1 MNLSDGFRLGDWD
14 VLPLEGRMVRACD
27 GESRRVRR
35 KAMDVL
41 CALASRDGQVAER
54 DDLLGEV
61 WGRAVSDEPLTSTVG
76 ELRRLLDEKATGRQY
91 IETIP
96 KRGYRLTVAV
106 EPMAEAS
113 APPGVEEPE
122 SQVAPAA
129 RLQPRARFD
138 RRTAAA
144 VVVVLALAALAWWT
158 LSRDSGPVAPDRSI
172 AVLPFQDLSATGDQG
187 YFADGLAEE
196 LISLLT
202 RLPALRVAA
211 RNSAFAFRDE
221 DLDAVQIGERL
232 KVAHVLT
239 GSVRRMGDQVRVTAQ
254 LMDAREGYQVWSES
268 YERTLEDIFAI
279 QDQIAGEVTAQL
291 SVQLLGS
298 APRVRETEPEAY
310 TRYLQARH
318 IGRQNTA
325 DGLEQAVTLFRE
337 ALAIDPTYLPAWTD
351 LAIVYFNM
359 VGFALMPRDEG
370 YALAREAAYRAL
382 AVDADFAPAY
392 DRLGWLALHEGNDLE
407 AAAQH
412 YRRALALAPYDDHI
426 RSNAAVLA
434 VALGRLDEAIALLE
448 ASAVFDP
455 VSAISHANLANAYL
469 LAGRYAE
476 AERSIRSA
484 LALSPQYAGAHYR
497 LGRMLLAQGDVEGA
511 RAAFEADT
519 LEAGRLLGRAMIAN
533 VEGDLAASDA
543 ALAELRAAYGDR
555 AAGNYAQIYAHRG
568 DMDAAFE
575 WLAVEY
581 ETNAVSGFLEHRWD
595 PLFEPLREDPRW
607 AALMQRIG
615 FDDARLAAIDFPA
628 TEVLAWR
635 ETPAG

>member
-14 VLPLEGRMVRACD
+14 VLPLEGRIVRPSD

-41 CALASRDGQVAER
+41 CALASRNGQVAER

-76 ELRRLLDEKATGRQY
+76 ELRRLLDEKAAGRQY

-106 EPMAEAS
+106 EALADASS
-113 APPGVEEPE
+113 APDDQAGDR
-122 SQVAPAA
+122 QAAPVA

-138 RRTAAA
+138 RRTAVA
-144 VVVVLALAALAWWT
+144 VVVVLALAVAAWWT
-158 LSRDSGPVAPDRSI
+158 LSDGGGPVAPDRSI
-172 AVLPFQDLSATGDQG
+172 AVLPFEDLSAAGDQG

-202 RLPALRVAA
+202 RLPAVRVAA
-211 RNSAFAFRDE
+211 RNSAFAFRDD

-254 LMDAREGYQVWSES
+254 LVDARDGYQVWSES

-291 SVQLLGS
+291 SVRLLGS

-310 TRYLQARH
+310 TLYLQARH

-325 DGLEQAVTLFRE
+325 DGLERAVALFRE
-337 ALAIDPTYLPAWTD
+337 ALAIDPDYAPAWTD

-359 VGFALMPRDEG
+359 VGIALMPREEG
-370 YALAREAAYRAL
+370 FALAREAAYRAL
-382 AVDADFAPAY
+382 AIEADFAPAH
-392 DRLGWLALHEGNDLE
+392 DRLGWLALHEANDLE

-412 YRRALALAPYDDHI
+412 YRRALALAPWDDHV

-448 ASAVFDP
+448 ASVVFDP
-455 VSAISHANLANAYL
+455 VSPISHANLANAYL
-469 LAGRYAE
+469 LAGRYRA

-511 RAAFEADT
+511 RAAFEAEPLD
-519 LEAGRLLGRAMIAN
+519 AGRLLGLAMVAN

-543 ALAELRAAYGDR
+543 ALAEVKAAYGDR
-555 AAGNYAQIYAHRG
+555 AAGNYAQVYAHRG
-568 DMDAAFE
+568 DLDAAFD
-575 WLAVEY
+575 WLGVEY
-581 ETNAVSGFLEHRWD
+581 EVNAVSGFLEHRWD
-595 PLFEPLREDPRW
+595 PIFESLREDPRW
-607 AALMQRIG
+607 AELMQRIG
-615 FDDARLAAIDFPA
+615 FDDARLAAIEFPA
-628 TEVLAWR
+628 TEALAWR